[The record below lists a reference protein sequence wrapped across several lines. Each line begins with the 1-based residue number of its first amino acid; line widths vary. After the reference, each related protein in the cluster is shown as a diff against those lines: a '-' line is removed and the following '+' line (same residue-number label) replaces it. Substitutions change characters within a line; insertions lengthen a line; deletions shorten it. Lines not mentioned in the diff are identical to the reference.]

1 MTLGEKIQEV
11 LDWSGLHQKDLAEA
25 TGISPSMISSY
36 IKGVHAV
43 SLEAAQKIADAL
55 DVSLW
60 VLLNGEALPVMT
72 LDMTEKERRLI
83 GEYRRLT
90 GSEREAVD
98 HVIQKKGEGRWMTGT
113 STGLFYPI
121 AIFYDCVRA
130 GNQI

>member
-1 MTLGEKIQEV
+1 
-11 LDWSGLHQKDLAEA
+11 
-25 TGISPSMISSY
+25 MISSY

-60 VLLNGEALPVMT
+60 VLLNGEALPVTT

-90 GSEREAVD
+90 GSEQEAVD
-98 HVIQKKGEGRWMTGT
+98 HVIQVYNERKKERTG
-113 STGLFYPI
+113 G
-121 AIFYDCVRA
+121 
-130 GNQI
+130 

>member
-1 MTLGEKIQEV
+1 MTVGEKIQEL
-11 LDWSGLHQKDLAEA
+11 LDWGGKNQKELAELSGVSQSA
-25 TGISPSMISSY
+25 ISDYIRNIRIPSI
-36 IKGVHAV
+36 
-43 SLEAAQKIADAL
+43 EAAQKIADAL

-98 HVIQKKGEGRWMTGT
+98 HVIQVYNERKKE
-113 STGLFYPI
+113 
-121 AIFYDCVRA
+121 RA
-130 GNQI
+130 GG

>member
-1 MTLGEKIQEV
+1 MTVGEKIQEL
-11 LDWSGLHQKDLAEA
+11 LDWGGKNQKELAELSGVSQSA
-25 TGISPSMISSY
+25 ISDYIRNIRIPSI
-36 IKGVHAV
+36 
-43 SLEAAQKIADAL
+43 EAAQKIADAL

-98 HVIQKKGEGRWMTGT
+98 HVIQVYNERKKERTG
-113 STGLFYPI
+113 G
-121 AIFYDCVRA
+121 
-130 GNQI
+130 

>member
-1 MTLGEKIQEV
+1 MTVGEKIQEV

-98 HVIQKKGEGRWMTGT
+98 HVIQVYNERKRRGPVDDGHIHRPFL
-113 STGLFYPI
+113 SNSDIL
-121 AIFYDCVRA
+121 
-130 GNQI
+130 

>member
-1 MTLGEKIQEV
+1 MTVGEKIQEV

-60 VLLNGEALPVMT
+60 VLLNGEALPVTT

-98 HVIQKKGEGRWMTGT
+98 HVIQVYNERKRRGPVDDGHIHRPFLSNSGI
-113 STGLFYPI
+113 L
-121 AIFYDCVRA
+121 
-130 GNQI
+130 

>member
-98 HVIQKKGEGRWMTGT
+98 HVIQVYNERKKERTG
-113 STGLFYPI
+113 G
-121 AIFYDCVRA
+121 
-130 GNQI
+130 

>member
-1 MTLGEKIQEV
+1 M
-11 LDWSGLHQKDLAEA
+11 
-25 TGISPSMISSY
+25 
-36 IKGVHAV
+36 
-43 SLEAAQKIADAL
+43 L

-98 HVIQKKGEGRWMTGT
+98 HVIQVYNERKKE
-113 STGLFYPI
+113 
-121 AIFYDCVRA
+121 RA
-130 GNQI
+130 GG